1 MKKFD
6 LIVIGS
12 GSGLEISSEA
22 AGRGMSVAVVEEG
35 PFGGTCL
42 NRGCIPSKMLIHCAD
57 VMETIQR
64 SELFGIKA
72 RVESIDWQYI
82 IRRAFDEID
91 SEARGIEEG
100 NLQSP
105 NITVF
110 KGTGR
115 FVQNKTLEV
124 NGEQI
129 NADTIVIAAGTRPFV
144 PDIPGLADV
153 PYITSDQALRLP
165 QQPRRLAI
173 VGGGFIAAEMAHF
186 FGALGTEVTLIHRR
200 QLLLREEDE
209 DVSRRFTEVYQRKFN
224 LLLDA
229 QVSRAESRGNEI
241 TLEVAMNGSTVEVVA
256 DALLMATGRIPNT
269 DLLEVAAT
277 GVEIDARGFIKTD
290 EYLET
295 GVAGIWAL
303 GDIVGKY
310 LLKHSANLEAS
321 YAANNIF
328 NPDSKTPVD
337 YWAMPHAIFASPQV
351 AGVGLTEQEAQRMGV
366 DYVTA
371 SYDYHNTAYGSSIED
386 RDGFVKVLA
395 DLETGAIV
403 GGHIIGTDAS
413 ILIQEVVNPM
423 RMGLNTDAITQS
435 IYVHPALPEVVQRAF
450 GELMYMIEQRRQ
462 QGHAH
467 QEHAEEHSQPSH

>member
-1 MKKFD
+1 MNKFD

-72 RVESIDWQYI
+72 RVESIDWQHI
-82 IRRAFDEID
+82 IRRAFDEVD
-91 SEARGIEEG
+91 EEARGIEEG
-100 NLQSP
+100 NRQSP

-115 FVQNKTLEV
+115 FVGSKTLEV

-129 NADTIVIAAGTRPFV
+129 NAETIVIAAGTRPSV

-153 PYITSDQALRLP
+153 PYITSDEALRLP

-173 VGGGFIAAEMAHF
+173 AGGGYIAAEMAHF

-224 LLLDA
+224 MLLGA
-229 QVSRAESRGNEI
+229 QVSRAGSRGNEI
-241 TLEVAMNGSTVEVVA
+241 ALEVAMNGDTVEVVA
-256 DALLMATGRIPNT
+256 DALLMATGRMPNT
-269 DLLEVAAT
+269 DLLHVAAT
-277 GVEIDARGFIKTD
+277 GVETDGRGFIKTD

-295 GVAGIWAL
+295 GVTGIWAV

-310 LLKHSANLEAS
+310 LLKHSANLEAG

-328 NPDSKTPVD
+328 NPDRKVPVD

-351 AGVGLTEQEAQRMGV
+351 AGVGLTEQEAERTGA
-366 DYVTA
+366 DYVAAT
-371 SYDYHNTAYGSSIED
+371 YDYHNTAYGSSIED

-395 DLETGAIV
+395 DLETGAII

-423 RMGLNTDAITQS
+423 RMGLSTDAITQS

-450 GELMYMIEQRRQ
+450 GELGYMIDQGRRH
-462 QGHAH
+462 QGHV
-467 QEHAEEHSQPSH
+467 SHTSPDSSPG

>member
-12 GSGLEISSEA
+12 GSGLEVSVEA
-22 AGRGMSVAVVEEG
+22 ADRGMSVAVVEEG

-72 RVESIDWQYI
+72 RVESIDWQHM
-82 IRRAFDEID
+82 IRRAVDKIDE
-91 SEARGIEEG
+91 EARGIEEG
-100 NLQSP
+100 NRQSP

-115 FVQNKTLEV
+115 FVGNKTLEV

-129 NADTIVIAAGTRPFV
+129 NAETIVIAAGTRPFV

-173 VGGGFIAAEMAHF
+173 VGGGYIAAEMAHF
-186 FGALGTEVTLIHRR
+186 FGSLGTEVTLIHRR
-200 QLLLREEDE
+200 QLLLPEEDE
-209 DVSRRFTEVYQRKFN
+209 DVSTRFTEVYQRKFN
-224 LLLDA
+224 MLLGA
-229 QVSRAESRGNEI
+229 QVSRAGSRGNEI
-241 TLEVAMNGSTVEVVA
+241 VMEVAMDGSTVEVVT

-269 DLLEVAAT
+269 DLLQVATT
-277 GVEIDARGFIKTD
+277 GVETDGRGFIRTD

-310 LLKHSANLEAS
+310 LLKHSANLEAG
-321 YAANNIF
+321 YVANNIF
-328 NPDSKTPVD
+328 NPDRKVAVD

-351 AGVGLTEQEAQRMGV
+351 AGVGLTEQEAERMGV
-366 DYVTA
+366 DYVAAT
-371 SYDYHNTAYGSSIED
+371 YDYYNTAYGSSIED

-395 DLETGAIV
+395 NVETGAIV

-450 GELMYMIEQRRQ
+450 GELQYMIGRGRNK
-462 QGHAH
+462 GHVH
-467 QEHAEEHSQPSH
+467 QEHV